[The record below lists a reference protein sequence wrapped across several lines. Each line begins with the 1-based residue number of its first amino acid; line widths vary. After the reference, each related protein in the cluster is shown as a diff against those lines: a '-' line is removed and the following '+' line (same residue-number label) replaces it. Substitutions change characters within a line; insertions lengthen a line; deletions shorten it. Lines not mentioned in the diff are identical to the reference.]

1 MPYIAEVNRN
11 QVDQAINRLVDI
23 IGENR
28 DPNELLAVAGI
39 LNYTITRLVTEV
51 SGEVSYGK
59 CAILTGVL
67 QNVSQ
72 EYYRRAAAPYEDLKI
87 EQNGDVRGY
96 RK

>member
-23 IGENR
+23 LGENR
-28 DPNELLAVAGI
+28 TPDELLAVAGI
-39 LNYTITRLVTEV
+39 LNYTISRLITEV
-51 SGEVSYGK
+51 SGDVSYGK
-59 CAILTGVL
+59 CAVLTGVL
-67 QNVSQ
+67 ENVKQ

-87 EQNGDVRGY
+87 EENGDIRGY